1 MLRVVCTTTSHCL
14 PAPPGPGNSCPEEG
28 TSLLPREQAGAPE
41 AAPPWHGV
49 GSSRSI
55 VLPISGTHVAP
66 GPVPS
71 RSERLHGEP
80 GGLLLQL
87 APQALGGMEGEV
99 FALAFWLCLHT
110 NTFALGPGIERRG
123 AGCCQVI

>member
-1 MLRVVCTTTSHCL
+1 MLRVVCTTTSPCL

-28 TSLLPREQAGAPE
+28 TSLHPREQAGAPE

-49 GSSRSI
+49 GSSQSI
-55 VLPISGTHVAP
+55 VWPISGTRVAP

-80 GGLLLQL
+80 GGTTAPAGFPGRWEGWRGSCLL
-87 APQALGGMEGEV
+87 
-99 FALAFWLCLHT
+99 WLFGSVCTPTPL
-110 NTFALGPGIERRG
+110 R
-123 AGCCQVI
+123 